1 MRKVVNDSTIVTAKS
16 SSVGRGMLVGVL
28 LGFALGIY
36 LGWQLKQLGLF
47 IGLGAALGL
56 TVGAYIGSYLVA
68 IKHWLALLGNRL
80 IGVVKIERRG
90 KGK

>member
-1 MRKVVNDSTIVTAKS
+1 MADTVKNST
-16 SSVGRGMLVGVL
+16 VGTGMLVGVL

-36 LGWQLKQLGLF
+36 IGLQAKQLGLF
-47 IGLGAALGL
+47 MGLGAALGL

-68 IKHWLALLGNRL
+68 IKHWLELLRNKL
-80 IGVVKIERRG
+80 IGLVKLKRRG